1 MIVIVCPGQ
10 GAQTPGFMS
19 PWLEVPEYRTYIE
32 EMQHH
37 SGIDLLAHGTL
48 SDAETIRDTAIAQPL
63 IVASGVATLG
73 SISLG
78 VSLHELGVSGI
89 AGHSVGEIT
98 AAVGSGI
105 LSAQQGISFVQ
116 NRGAA
121 MKAAASLEATGM
133 AAILGGD
140 LMAVEAKLSELGLQ
154 PANYNG
160 AGQIVAAGLSTDIQR
175 LIADPPAGSRVIALQ
190 VAGAFHTN
198 FMGSA
203 VSTMGDLAATLEV
216 MDPEIQIWSN
226 AAGQIVTSGR
236 EYLNLMV
243 SQIASPVRWD
253 LCMQRLVA
261 AGVTA
266 LIEVAPAGTLVG
278 LAKRAMPGIET
289 LALKSPDNLDAAR
302 LLIKNHSL

>member
-10 GAQTPGFMS
+10 GAQTPGFMT
-19 PWLEVPEYRTYIE
+19 PWLEVAEYRASIE
-32 EMQHH
+32 EMQLH
-37 SGIDLLAHGTL
+37 SGLDLQGHGTV

-63 IVASGVATLG
+63 IVASGVATIASIALG
-73 SISLG
+73 TALSDLG
-78 VSLHELGVSGI
+78 VAGI

-105 LSAQQGISFVQ
+105 LSPAQGISFVQ
-116 NRGAA
+116 NRGVA
-121 MKAAASLEATGM
+121 MKAVASLAATGM

-140 LMAVEAKLSELGLQ
+140 LAAVEAKLNELGLQ

-160 AGQIVAAGLSTDIQR
+160 AGQVVAAGLVADIER
-175 LIADPPAGSRVIALQ
+175 LVADPPAGSRVIPLQ
-190 VAGAFHTN
+190 VAGAFHTK
-198 FMGSA
+198 FMASA
-203 VSTMGDLAATLEV
+203 VNTMAEIAAGLEV
-216 MDPEIQIWSN
+216 EDPALNIWSN
-226 AAGQIVTSGR
+226 SAGQIVSSGR
-236 EYLNLMV
+236 DYLNLMV
-243 SQIASPVRWD
+243 SQISNPVRWD
-253 LCMQRLVA
+253 ECMRSMVS

-302 LLIKNHSL
+302 LLIKNHS